1 MVKRFLMLASIA
13 AHLHGFAEDP
23 FIPND
28 PLFENQWGLA
38 STGPYHIKAPEA
50 WALEK
55 GSKKIAIVVLDT
67 GIDYTHPDLKN
78 NMWINPNEIPGN
90 GIDDDGNGY
99 IDDVHGVNVITGSG
113 DPMDDNGHG
122 TFMAGIIG
130 AEGNNGIGITGVMNH
145 VSLIACK
152 FLDNA
157 GSGSTENA
165 IKCLDYV
172 ADLAQRDIGVHII
185 ATNNAWGGNLN
196 TEALM
201 AAIKKHQDLGI
212 LFVTSAGGEG
222 LNIDLHKMYPASF
235 PLDNIVVTTAMNSWG
250 TLTFFANY
258 GPNSVHIA
266 SPGQSI
272 LSTLPHGQYGFQSGS
287 VATGFVSGVIGLM
300 KSKKP
305 DLSYQDLKEKIM
317 KTASPLASVDDSDRI
332 MSGGFIDAARC
343 LID

>member
-1 MVKRFLMLASIA
+1 MVKSVLILVSLV
-13 AHLHGFAEDP
+13 AHLHIFAEDS

-28 PLFENQWGLA
+28 PLFESQWGLA
-38 STGPYHIKAPEA
+38 SPGPYHIKAPEA

-55 GSKKIAIVVLDT
+55 GSKKVAIVVVDT

-78 NMWINPNEIPGN
+78 NMWVNPHEIPGN

-99 IDDVHGVNVITGSG
+99 IDDIHGVNVITGSG

-130 AEGNNGIGITGVMNH
+130 AEGNNGIGIAGVMHN

-152 FLDNA
+152 FMDES
-157 GSGSTENA
+157 GIGSTENA

-172 ADLAQRDIGVHII
+172 ADLAQRDSGVHII

-196 TEALM
+196 DETLK

-212 LFVTSAGGEG
+212 LFVTSAGASG
-222 LNIDLHKMYPASF
+222 LNIDTHKIYPASF
-235 PLDNIVVTTAMNSWG
+235 ELDNIVVTTPMNSWG

-258 GPNSVHIA
+258 GPNSVHVA

-272 LSTLPHGQYGFQSGS
+272 VSTLPHSQYGFQNGS
-287 VATGFVSGVIGLM
+287 SATGFVSGVIGLM

-305 DLSYQDLKEKIM
+305 GLNYKEIKQKIVENV
-317 KTASPLASVDDSDRI
+317 SPLASDIDQGRL
-332 MSGGFIDAARC
+332 MSGGFINAARC
-343 LID
+343 LAL